1 MNEANN
7 KPSDSPLAGESDQ
20 RPEQKPQAA
29 RQDKIPFD
37 HGNII
42 IPVFPISILDY
53 YALQEFER
61 ILRRTKQDGPDWD
74 VEKEKIPGKCWSMTA
89 EIRSMEEN
97 RDSAIRVYNDF
108 LGKPHQD
115 KGAIESSKNRIKEL
129 DKPLAEK
136 KKEAA
141 KFYREVCENLFIQIN
156 PQPSII
162 SCAKSMFTMIYL
174 PGNST
179 PHISPLPQGNLVA
192 QFRNASQQHLRA
204 EFMQQLSLNQQMQ
217 AQMRASNAG
226 SIITPGG

>member
-74 VEKEKIPGKCWSMTA
+74 VEKEKQERADKVKAHHGKIDTH
-89 EIRSMEEN
+89 ERHRKI
-97 RDSAIRVYNDF
+97 I
-108 LGKPHQD
+108 D
-115 KGAIESSKNRIKEL
+115 K
-129 DKPLAEK
+129 
-136 KKEAA
+136 
-141 KFYREVCENLFIQIN
+141 
-156 PQPSII
+156 
-162 SCAKSMFTMIYL
+162 
-174 PGNST
+174 
-179 PHISPLPQGNLVA
+179 
-192 QFRNASQQHLRA
+192 
-204 EFMQQLSLNQQMQ
+204 
-217 AQMRASNAG
+217 
-226 SIITPGG
+226 